1 MTFGERAFYID
12 IRLSQ
17 LGTELA
23 DEFIGLCQGFAQKH
37 GLEYATGIL
46 DNRYRWL
53 IIQEE
58 RKEAD
63 NENEGS

>member
-1 MTFGERAFYID
+1 MVLGERAFYID
-12 IRLSQ
+12 VRLSQ

-23 DEFIGLCQGFAQKH
+23 DEFIELCRGFAERH

-46 DNRYRWL
+46 DNHYRW
-53 IIQEE
+53 IIVQEE

>member
-1 MTFGERAFYID
+1 MTFGKRAFFID
-12 IRLSQ
+12 VRLSQ

-23 DEFIGLCQGFAQKH
+23 DEFIGLCQGFAQEH

-58 RKEAD
+58 RKEAGD
-63 NENEGS
+63 EDKGI